1 MELHNLV
8 SFLGMFVL
16 LAIAWGLSA
25 HRRTVNWRVVIWGV
39 GLQLAF
45 GLFLFVFPAG
55 IRVFRWL
62 NDVVVKVLQCAAE
75 GSYFVFAKLAIPPG
89 VTRDGQ
95 QSLGFILAFQALPM
109 IIFFAALTAVLYH
122 LKIMPMVVRGFA
134 WVFTKLMSISG
145 AESLCA
151 SSNIF
156 VGIES
161 AVTVRPYLDDMT
173 DSEFC
178 TILTAGMATIASSVL
193 GFYVFILQ
201 GQFPTIAGH
210 LVSASL
216 LSAPAAIVMSKLLL
230 PETGKPRTLGVD
242 VDATYEKDDNLVA
255 AVINGANTGMKLTLS
270 IVALLIAFLGLVALV
285 DLLLQLFSDRSG
297 TLVVAALIAVFA
309 AVQYLRQP
317 VGMAGKKPKVLLWVV
332 IVFGAL
338 VLSRIWLKQSG
349 MELTLRNI
357 LSVAGYPFALIIGV
371 PAGDAAEIGRLIG
384 QRAVLTEVVSYQDLA
399 SLLESKALASP
410 RSQVI
415 AAYALCGFAHVASL
429 AIFVGGIS
437 ALVPSRASDL
447 ARVSPRALLAATLA
461 CLMTGAVAGTFF
473 SQRPLLLGGG

>member
-1 MELHNLV
+1 
-8 SFLGMFVL
+8 
-16 LAIAWGLSA
+16 
-25 HRRTVNWRVVIWGV
+25 VVTWGV

-45 GLFLFVFPAG
+45 GLFVFVFPAG
-55 IRVFRWL
+55 IRFFRWL
-62 NDVVVKVLQCAAE
+62 NDVVVRVLECAAE
-75 GSYFVFAKLAIPPG
+75 GSYFVFGRLAIPPG
-89 VTRDGQ
+89 ATRDGQ
-95 QSLGFILAFQALPM
+95 QSLGFVLAFQALPM
-109 IIFFAALTAVLYH
+109 IIFFTALTSVLYH
-122 LKIMPMVVRGFA
+122 LKVMPMVVRGFA
-134 WVFTKLMSISG
+134 RVFTKLMSISG

-156 VGIES
+156 VGIEA

-242 VDATYEKDDNLVA
+242 VDVTYEKDDNLVA

-270 IVALLIAFLGLVALV
+270 IVALLIAFLGLVALA
-285 DLLLQLFSDRSG
+285 DLLLQIFSDRRG
-297 TLVVAALIAVFA
+297 TLAVAGIIVVFA
-309 AVQYLRQP
+309 AVQYLREP
-317 VGMAGKKPKVLLWVV
+317 AGTGGKKHTVLLWVV
-332 IVFGAL
+332 IVFGSL
-338 VLSRIWLKQSG
+338 VLLRVWLKQLG

-357 LSVAGYPFALIIGV
+357 LSVAGYPFALIVGV
-371 PAGDAAEIGRLIG
+371 PVGDAAEIGRLIG

-399 SLLESKALASP
+399 KLLEANALASP

-437 ALVPSRASDL
+437 ALTPKRASNL
-447 ARVSPRALLAATLA
+447 ARVSLRALLAATLA

-473 SQRPLLLGGG
+473 SNQSVLLGG

>member
-1 MELHNLV
+1 MELYNLV

-25 HRRTVNWRVVIWGV
+25 HRRTVNWRVVTWGV

-45 GLFLFVFPAG
+45 GLFVFVFPAG
-55 IRVFRWL
+55 IRFFRWL
-62 NDVVVKVLQCAAE
+62 NDVVVRVLQCAAE
-75 GSYFVFAKLAIPPG
+75 GSYFVFGRLAIPPG
-89 VTRDGQ
+89 ATRDGQ
-95 QSLGFILAFQALPM
+95 QSLGFVLAFQALPM
-109 IIFFAALTAVLYH
+109 IIFFTALTSVLYH
-122 LKIMPMVVRGFA
+122 LKVMPMVVRGFA
-134 WVFTKLMSISG
+134 RVFTKLMSISG

-156 VGIES
+156 VGIEA

-242 VDATYEKDDNLVA
+242 VDVTYEKDDNLVA

-285 DLLLQLFSDRSG
+285 DLLLQPFGGPAFRSAVLAIAG
-297 TLVVAALIAVFA
+297 VLAIGVLTCWLLGLPMVRRFKVYLVVIAG
-309 AVQYLRQP
+309 L
-317 VGMAGKKPKVLLWVV
+317 GLLAG
-332 IVFGAL
+332 
-338 VLSRIWLKQSG
+338 LSLGLEKCG
-349 MELTLRNI
+349 LELSLRNI

-371 PAGDAAEIGRLIG
+371 PVGDAAEIGRLIG

-399 SLLESKALASP
+399 KLLEANALASP

-437 ALVPSRASDL
+437 ALTPKRASNL
-447 ARVSPRALLAATLA
+447 ARVSLRALLAATLA

-473 SQRPLLLGGG
+473 SNQSVLLGG